1 MVTGMRDVVEF
12 CLRFLFL
19 SVGNNRWLRWFLEAA
34 FVVVAVGLVSVL
46 GKDADLLMPFAI
58 TALNLTYLASLGVLL
73 FILALV
79 FVSVIGIPLF
89 RYNGVLLML
98 AGIGVFEYQVYEYMK
113 LGWWQ
118 PFPLRDFTDALFL
131 TWTLDQSTDWPAVL
145 LRNFLEETALSI
157 FLIAIGALWY
167 ALANKF
173 LDTTLRD
180 IRLIECETLAPDE
193 ELPAEQVAALSEP
206 ANAETFDE
214 VRPVVAEP
222 IVLTKAR
229 LVRPVHD
236 LPITPPW
243 LAHERGDTRA
253 QAGVAELD
261 PRRRPAG
268 K

>member
-1 MVTGMRDVVEF
+1 MREILTF
-12 CLRFLFL
+12 NLRFLYA
-19 SVGNNRWLRWFLEAA
+19 SIDQSRWLRWFLEAA

-58 TALNLTYLASLGVLL
+58 TALDLTYLASLGVLL
-73 FILALV
+73 FVLALV
-79 FVSVIGIPLF
+79 IVSVIGIPLF

-131 TWTLDQSTDWPAVL
+131 TWTLDQSTGWPAVL

-173 LDTTLRD
+173 LDTTLHD
-180 IRLIECETLAPDE
+180 IRSIECETLASDE
-193 ELPAEQVAALSEP
+193 ELAVEQAVVALEP
-206 ANAETFDE
+206 ATSPSHSDSIIT
-214 VRPVVAEP
+214 EP
-222 IVLTKAR
+222 IVLTKAK
-229 LVRPVHD
+229 LVRPVRSAYD
-236 LPITPPW
+236 SPITPPW
-243 LAHERGDTRA
+243 LANERGDTRA

-261 PRRRPAG
+261 PRRRPAD